1 MIFLLLAMLSS
12 MLVSVLMRTSEKH
25 CRGGMG
31 MLAANY
37 LMCCA
42 LGLAFSGSI
51 QLFPAADGLPAAL
64 LIGSVNGVLYLAGFV
79 LLQWNIKRN
88 GVVLPATFMKLGV
101 LVPTLLSILAFGET
115 PGTAQIVGILSALF
129 AIVLIQGR
137 GGQETGSRWGL
148 ILLLLTGGGGDAMSK
163 IFEELGPAPLK
174 DHFLLYTFLIALI
187 LCALLAVLRKQPFS
201 WREALWG
208 LMIGVPNYFSARF
221 LLLSLQDVPAVVA
234 YPSYSVGTI
243 VLVTLVGVLCFRE
256 KLSRR
261 KLIALTVILISLA
274 LLNL

>member
-51 QLFPAADGLPAAL
+51 QLFPAAYGLPAAL
-64 LIGSVNGVLYLAGFV
+64 LMGSVNGVLYLAGFV

-115 PGTAQIVGILSALF
+115 PGTAQIVGILAALC

-137 GGQETGSRWGL
+137 GGQETGSLWGL